1 MKIISHSFKETL
13 KFGKFIAKHLKPAD
27 VICLSGELGSGKTV
41 LAKGIASGLGIET
54 SKITSSSFILIR
66 EHLQGR
72 LPFYHFDFYR
82 LKEAQDI
89 SALGYEEYFYGDGVS
104 VIEWPERLKYLIPK
118 EHLKI
123 ELSYQ
128 GEFKRGL
135 KFYAQGLRY
144 KELLKDIHE
153 PRTFFIF
160 IPHLDRY
167 SKK

>member
-13 KFGKFIAKHLKPAD
+13 KFGKFIAKYLKSAD

-72 LPFYHFDFYR
+72 LPFYHFDLYR

-89 SALGYEEYFYGDGVS
+89 FHLGYEDYLYGDGVS

-118 EHLKI
+118 EHLKV

-128 GEFKRGL
+128 GEFKRVL

-144 KELLKDIHE
+144 KELLKEIRE
-153 PRTFFIF
+153 S
-160 IPHLDRY
+160 RY
-167 SKK
+167 KLLGNRKMNLSLA